1 MSRWDIFR
9 WRTLA
14 GGPPCRQGRQRF
26 SHRAFLSPR
35 PKRVPPF
42 GISDGGGTRLC
53 AGHWLAAQPLG
64 NHLLGAPPS
73 GKGGAKP
80 LFPYLLFGCRP
91 FKVKVKA
98 VRLRLTN
105 RKLFEKSLSKN
116 FSLAFRQFS
125 CILEKKAK
133 DVFSMALL
141 QCNFFSQALMRTV
154 PIQVVLPTDKT
165 LGPGGPAAQGPFK
178 TLYLLHGI
186 FGNDTDWVCGT
197 RVQSWAQDRN
207 LAVVMP
213 SGDNSFYVDNP
224 KASAYYGRFIG
235 QELVD
240 FTRRSFPLSTRREDT
255 FLGGLSMGGFGAI
268 VNGLQHPQTF
278 GAVAALSSALILDSM
293 LEHTQYTDFLMTNK
307 GYYESVFG
315 ELSQVRGG
323 VNDYDALAEKVA
335 KEPVRPKFYLA
346 CGTEDGL
353 LGVNRQFRDHLLRLG
368 YDVTYEEG
376 PGVHDWYFWDE
387 YILKALNWLP
397 LADAQQGISSGNV
410 GV

>member
-1 MSRWDIFR
+1 
-9 WRTLA
+9 
-14 GGPPCRQGRQRF
+14 
-26 SHRAFLSPR
+26 
-35 PKRVPPF
+35 
-42 GISDGGGTRLC
+42 
-53 AGHWLAAQPLG
+53 
-64 NHLLGAPPS
+64 
-73 GKGGAKP
+73 
-80 LFPYLLFGCRP
+80 
-91 FKVKVKA
+91 
-98 VRLRLTN
+98 
-105 RKLFEKSLSKN
+105 
-116 FSLAFRQFS
+116 
-125 CILEKKAK
+125 
-133 DVFSMALL
+133 MALL

-353 LGVNRQFRDHLLRLG
+353 LGVNRQFRDHLLQLG

-387 YILKALNWLP
+387 YILKALKWLP
-397 LADAQQGISSGNV
+397 LEEPVQGVSSGHV
-410 GV
+410 E